1 MCTAVPILLPAT
13 ILHPQPSSS
22 GGRPVGR
29 CVQCVCVVAVRV
41 HRNGLAP
48 GGRGLNYRPE
58 SAETWGFSANLFTAS

>member
-1 MCTAVPILLPAT
+1 V
-13 ILHPQPSSS
+13 
-22 GGRPVGR
+22 
-29 CVQCVCVVAVRV
+29 CVCGVCAVTVRV